1 MKIIGKVT
9 REHLGEMARRG
20 IDPKAAVDQ
29 TLAEAKRRYPG
40 SCVVF
45 QKRGDGSGFDLVA
58 L

>member
-1 MKIIGKVT
+1 
-9 REHLGEMARRG
+9 MARRG

-29 TLAEAKRRYPG
+29 TLAEAKRRHPG

-45 QKRGDGSGFDLVA
+45 QKCGDGSGFDLVA